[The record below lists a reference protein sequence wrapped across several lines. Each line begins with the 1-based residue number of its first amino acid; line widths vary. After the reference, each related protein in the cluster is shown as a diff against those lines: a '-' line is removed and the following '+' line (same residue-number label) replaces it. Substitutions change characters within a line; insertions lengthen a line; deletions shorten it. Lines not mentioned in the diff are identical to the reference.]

1 MCGRITSTFEFSEI
15 RLRWNLDRDLP
26 RYYAPWL
33 TLLHSPW
40 LAHAFPNQPCE
51 EVIHFSAGK
60 PILYSPAAG
69 IGDELA

>member
-1 MCGRITSTFEFSEI
+1 MCGRITSTFEFNDI
-15 RLRWNLDRDLP
+15 RVRWNLDRDLP

-33 TLLHSPW
+33 
-40 LAHAFPNQPCE
+40 AHAFPNRPCE

-69 IGDELA
+69 IGDELT